1 MANDAVSTAPN
12 MANGF
17 VKHLNTKLFSKIVT
31 HPKIVVA
38 REHINRYALVGPLRE
53 PALKAGK
60 ALGYGMLVFKPKVKN
75 VADEVER
82 RSAGLH
88 RIHPGYKGA
97 FALCAGRG
105 IGCAQVQITR
115 KKN

>member
-1 MANDAVSTAPN
+1 M
-12 MANGF
+12 
-17 VKHLNTKLFSKIVT
+17 
-31 HPKIVVA
+31 VA
-38 REHINRYALVGPLRE
+38 REQINRNALVGPLCQ

-60 ALGYGMLVFKPKVKN
+60 ALGNGMLVFKPKVKN

-97 FALCAGRG
+97 FTLCAGHS

>member
-1 MANDAVSTAPN
+1 
-12 MANGF
+12 
-17 VKHLNTKLFSKIVT
+17 
-31 HPKIVVA
+31 
-38 REHINRYALVGPLRE
+38 
-53 PALKAGK
+53 
-60 ALGYGMLVFKPKVKN
+60 MLVFKPKVKN

-97 FALCAGRG
+97 FALCAGHS